1 MKIFGILLLL
11 TFASCRGFAQ
21 IKIADIKQLTP
32 KEAYSNIKVI
42 PMHSDPNSSV
52 FVIYIKMAVKKHLHQ
67 YHTEVVTVLEGTGDM
82 YLGGKTFKI
91 SKGDHLIIPPNTAH
105 AVITTSKTPLKVLS
119 VQSPQFLGNDRIFV
133 DNN

>member
-1 MKIFGILLLL
+1 M
-11 TFASCRGFAQ
+11 
-21 IKIADIKQLTP
+21 
-32 KEAYSNIKVI
+32 
-42 PMHSDPNSSV
+42 
-52 FVIYIKMAVKKHLHQ
+52 
-67 YHTEVVTVLEGTGDM
+67 TVLEGTGDM

-133 DNN
+133 DKN